1 MLRHISNAFRRIWE
15 KRGARSSVETISPPG
30 EVAGEIDFRELETR
44 IGYHPVNRAV
54 FLEALLHRSYLPFVQ
69 PGHRSN
75 ERLEFLGDSI
85 LNFLVADHLHHSYR
99 GMGEGELTKL
109 RARLVNRRVLAQ
121 RARAIRLSEFLLL
134 SPSALQSLDSG
145 SESILSDGFEALI
158 GAIYLDGGLD
168 MAREFVHRTLLS
180 HESVLQS
187 ALMDDNFKS
196 ALLEHTQSHGLG
208 VPRYVTVREEGP
220 DHDRRFTVDVYVGEQ
235 KMGTGSG
242 HSKKDAEQAAA
253 AVALSHK
260 DPLEPNENNETTLQI

>member
-1 MLRHISNAFRRIWE
+1 MFHHIKDLLQNLRG
-15 KRGARSSVETISPPG
+15 KRGTRSTIDTISPLR
-30 EVAGEIDFRELETR
+30 ETAGEIDFRELETR

-54 FLEALLHRSYLPFVQ
+54 FLEALLHRSYLPFVT

-85 LNFLVADHLHHSYR
+85 LNFLVADHLYRTYR

-121 RARAIRLSEFLLL
+121 RARSINLSEFLLL
-134 SPSALQSLDSG
+134 SPSALQSLDGG

-168 MAREFVHRTLLS
+168 KAREFVNRTLLS

-208 VPRYVTVREEGP
+208 VPRYVTIREEGP
-220 DHDRRFTVDVYVGEQ
+220 DHDRRFTVEVYVGEQ
-235 KMGTGSG
+235 KMGTGTG
-242 HSKKDAEQAAA
+242 RSKKDAEQAAA
-253 AVALSHK
+253 AVALSGK
-260 DPLEPNENNETTLQI
+260 TPLAINDHNENDQSP